1 MTPPHGTDVSQGME
15 HSHTGSHG
23 DDHDHGHSH
32 SHTTATR
39 EREPMTAQVSAK
51 LVQETISRCR
61 ALGLR
66 RTTALED
73 LLKALLES
81 PRPMTLGEL
90 AESKLLKN
98 RCDRATVFRLL
109 VRLEKQGILRR
120 LGLHDRSA
128 YYTVN
133 LPDGHHDYLIC
144 TECGAIE
151 QLDIACPVEQL
162 EAQIARDSGFRK
174 LYHELEFF
182 GVCPKCS

>member
-1 MTPPHGTDVSQGME
+1 MTPPSGTDVSLSME
-15 HSHTGSHG
+15 HAHAGSHG
-23 DDHDHGHSH
+23 HEHAHGHSH
-32 SHTTATR
+32 SHATA
-39 EREPMTAQVSAK
+39 REPMTAQQSAR
-51 LVQETISRCR
+51 LVQETVSRCR

-66 RTTALED
+66 RTAALED
-73 LLKALLES
+73 LLKVLIES

-90 AESKLLKN
+90 SESKLLKN

-182 GVCPKCS
+182 GVCPKCG